1 MIVWQGFGFLAALIP
16 AALLV
21 VLGIL
26 SKSSP
31 VAHGVEL
38 ALLASA
44 ALVWFLG
51 RRLNGGADRVLVDPK
66 TNEEVRL
73 KSKHTLFWVPMEWIA
88 LLLAAAGLYVFVKTF
103 A

>member
-1 MIVWQGFGFLAALIP
+1 MIVWQGLGFLAALIP

-21 VLGIL
+21 VLGVL
-26 SKSSP
+26 NKSSSLT
-31 VAHGVEL
+31 HGVEL

-44 ALVWFLG
+44 VLVWFIG
-51 RRLNGGADRVLVDPK
+51 RRLNSGPDRVLVDPM

-73 KSKHTLFWVPMEWIA
+73 KRKHTLFWVPMEWIA
-88 LLLAAAGLYVFVKTF
+88 IPLAAAALYVLAKTF